1 MVEVSSQAIGYNISR
16 QIHIL
21 KIFAI
26 AITLAG
32 CRLPYI
38 PYVPFTSVAPAALAQ
53 LKDANGRTVGNAVFV
68 QDNGSVRV
76 IIDVTGLP
84 PGQKGVH
91 VHAVGRCEPPSF
103 ESSGEHFNPTSAQHG
118 SANPRGPHAGDLP
131 NITIDASGRG
141 HLDVTTDGLTLGPG
155 PTSVFDADG
164 SAIIVHAAPDDM
176 RSDPAGN
183 SGGRLACG
191 VIMRASGG

>member
-1 MVEVSSQAIGYNISR
+1 M
-16 QIHIL
+16 HIL

-53 LKDANGRTVGNAVFV
+53 LKDANGRAVGNAVFV

-103 ESSGEHFNPTSAQHG
+103 ESSGEHFNPTNAQHG

-131 NITIDASGRG
+131 NITIDANGRG
-141 HLDVTTDGLTLGPG
+141 HLEATLRRVSLETGAG
-155 PTSVFDADG
+155 SLFDADG
-164 SAIIVHAAPDDM
+164 SALVIHADPDDL
-176 RSDPAGN
+176 RTDPSGN
-183 SGGRLACG
+183 SGPRIACG
-191 VIMRASGG
+191 EVRRGN

>member
-1 MVEVSSQAIGYNISR
+1 MR
-16 QIHIL
+16 IL
-21 KIFAI
+21 TILAI

-38 PYVPFTSVAPAALAQ
+38 PYVPFTSVAPAAVAQ
-53 LKDANGRTVGNAVFV
+53 LKDANGRVAGNAVFV

-103 ESSGEHFNPTSAQHG
+103 ESSGDHFNPTNAQHG

-131 NITIDASGRG
+131 NITIDSAGRG
-141 HLDVTTDGLTLGPG
+141 HLEATLRVSLETG
-155 PTSVFDADG
+155 TRSLFDADG
-164 SAIIVHAAPDDM
+164 SAVVIHADPDDL
-176 RSDPAGN
+176 RTDPSGN
-183 SGGRLACG
+183 SGARIACG
-191 VIMRASGG
+191 EVKRGN

>member
-1 MVEVSSQAIGYNISR
+1 MR
-16 QIHIL
+16 IL
-21 KIFAI
+21 TIFSI

-53 LKDANGRTVGNAVFV
+53 LKDANGRVAGNAVFV

-103 ESSGEHFNPTSAQHG
+103 ESSGDHFNPTNAQHG

-131 NITIDASGRG
+131 NITIDSAGRG
-141 HLDVTTDGLTLGPG
+141 HLEATLRVSLETG
-155 PTSVFDADG
+155 TRSLFDADG
-164 SAIIVHAAPDDM
+164 SAVVIHANPDDL
-176 RSDPAGN
+176 RTDPNGN
-183 SGGRLACG
+183 SGARLACG
-191 VIMRASGG
+191 EVKRGN